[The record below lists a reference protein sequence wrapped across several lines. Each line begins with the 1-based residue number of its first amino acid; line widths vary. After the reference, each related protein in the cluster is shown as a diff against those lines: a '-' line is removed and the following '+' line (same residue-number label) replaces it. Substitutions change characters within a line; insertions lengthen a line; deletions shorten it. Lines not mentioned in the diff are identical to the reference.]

1 MRPNTKG
8 KMLLMSTETI
18 LAKALELSRAERIRL
33 VEDIWD
39 SVAAEPDD
47 SPLSDEL
54 KAELDAR
61 LEDHLKNPDEGSTW
75 EEVRERLLQK
85 P

>member
-1 MRPNTKG
+1 
-8 KMLLMSTETI
+8 MSSETL
-18 LAKALELSRAERIRL
+18 LAKALELSPAERILL

-47 SPLSDEL
+47 LQLSDEL
-54 KAELDAR
+54 KAELDSR
-61 LEDHLKNPDEGSTW
+61 LEAHRANPSAGSSW
-75 EEVRERLLQK
+75 EEVRARLLQK